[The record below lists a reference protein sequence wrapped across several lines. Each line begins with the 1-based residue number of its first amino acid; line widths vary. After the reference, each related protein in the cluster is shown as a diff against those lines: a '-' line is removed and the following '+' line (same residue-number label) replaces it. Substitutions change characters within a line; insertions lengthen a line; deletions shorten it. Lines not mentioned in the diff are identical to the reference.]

1 RRYGRKT
8 KTYIIR
14 TYTKRR
20 FTKRKR
26 RLIKKILM
34 GIAINQFID
43 LDSFKLLFYML
54 IFMEK
59 N

>member
-1 RRYGRKT
+1 
-8 KTYIIR
+8 
-14 TYTKRR
+14 
-20 FTKRKR
+20 
-26 RLIKKILM
+26 M

-59 N
+59 IKKDK